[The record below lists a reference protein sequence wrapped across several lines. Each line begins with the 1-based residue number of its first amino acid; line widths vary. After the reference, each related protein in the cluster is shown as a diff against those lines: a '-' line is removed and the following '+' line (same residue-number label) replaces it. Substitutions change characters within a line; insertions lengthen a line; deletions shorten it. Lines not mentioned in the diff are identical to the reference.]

1 MDLADGQG
9 GDSSDFL
16 DFKAFSS
23 RWEWKWIEVIK
34 FRDDLLLVAQQNG
47 SFDSP
52 KAAPSAQNPQIW
64 PQQRG
69 REGTKGKIRVGNAR
83 PRTTG
88 AELGMGLF
96 LNLLSRRPWQS
107 QGKQEGAGGGF
118 VQPQNLA
125 KMMEWCKIKERVK
138 KSPFL
143 RASPLPE
150 NLAVS
155 NP

>member
-52 KAAPSAQNPQIW
+52 KAAPSAQNPRIW
-64 PQQRG
+64 PNTEVASAKGERG
-69 REGTKGKIRVGNAR
+69 HKRQYPCGECQAQDNGSRAGNGVIPESPLQTSLAVPRE
-83 PRTTG
+83 
-88 AELGMGLF
+88 
-96 LNLLSRRPWQS
+96 
-107 QGKQEGAGGGF
+107 AGGSWGRF
-118 VQPQNLA
+118 CSATKPGKNDGMVQNQRELKNLH
-125 KMMEWCKIKERVK
+125 
-138 KSPFL
+138 S
-143 RASPLPE
+143 
-150 NLAVS
+150 
-155 NP
+155 